1 MPANI
6 NFILYTNDGEALVER
21 TTTDLSWIFL
31 KTFCVYKDVF
41 VLYDKLTA
49 IDSFE
54 KNDDSATLQSFKL
67 ASMTEGLHFAFFIVR
82 YHHMKLAFI
91 FLDTSVSYMTCVG
104 HLTILNF
111 CRPLQMELSGK
122 Q

>member
-49 IDSFE
+49 IE
-54 KNDDSATLQSFKL
+54 ILLKR
-67 ASMTEGLHFAFFIVR
+67 MTIQQRCKV
-82 YHHMKLAFI
+82 
-91 FLDTSVSYMTCVG
+91 
-104 HLTILNF
+104 LNW
-111 CRPLQMELSGK
+111 PP
-122 Q
+122 